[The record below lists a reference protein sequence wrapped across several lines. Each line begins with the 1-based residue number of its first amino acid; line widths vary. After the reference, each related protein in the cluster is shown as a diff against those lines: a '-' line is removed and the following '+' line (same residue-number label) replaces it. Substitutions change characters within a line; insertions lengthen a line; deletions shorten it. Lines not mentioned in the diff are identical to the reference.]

1 MRNISGR
8 YLHRTAG
15 KLPDSEENLQTVK
28 GSKTVK
34 KIHGQ
39 RGESMGKETAEDQGR
54 TPGRRK
60 EYEIGR
66 TRSGLRL
73 GFTTGSCAAAAAKAG
88 VQMLLSGDEV
98 RQVRL
103 MTPKGIE
110 LYLDVEEIRRGPGSV
125 RCGVRKYSGDDPD
138 VTDGLLICAE
148 VKKEEPEAPLLALTG
163 SEQED
168 RIRISGGEGV
178 GRVTRPGLEQPVGEA
193 AVNKIPRQMIREA
206 VREICDKYGYSGGVH
221 VTLTIPGGDRVAEK
235 TFNPRLGILGG
246 LSILGTTG
254 IVEPMSEKALT
265 DTICLEMQVLKEN
278 GHDYCIVTP
287 GNYGS
292 DFLKEKMDMD
302 LSLAVKCSNYI
313 GEAIDDASM
322 LGMKGILLVG
332 HVGKLVKLAAGVMNT
347 HSRQADCRM
356 EVLASHAAMAGADRD
371 TVTRIMGCINTT
383 EAIRILKERE
393 LLVPVM
399 GTVTERIREALR
411 RRAGENLSVGA
422 VMFSTEDGILGKT
435 EEADVLLEQI
445 RRGRSETRQKACSET
460 RQKTR
465 PEA

>member
-1 MRNISGR
+1 
-8 YLHRTAG
+8 
-15 KLPDSEENLQTVK
+15 
-28 GSKTVK
+28 
-34 KIHGQ
+34 
-39 RGESMGKETAEDQGR
+39 MGKETAEDEGR
-54 TPGRRK
+54 TPGGRK

-88 VQMLLSGDEV
+88 TQMLLSGDEV

-193 AVNKIPRQMIREA
+193 AVNKIPRRMIREA
-206 VREICDKYGYSGGVH
+206 VREICEKYGYSGGVH
-221 VTLTIPGGDRVAEK
+221 VTLTIPGGERVAEK

-265 DTICLEMQVLKEN
+265 DTICLEMRVLKEN
-278 GHDYCIVTP
+278 GHDCCIVTP

-292 DFLKEKMDMD
+292 DFLKEKMGMD

-313 GEAIDDASM
+313 GEAIDDAAM
-322 LGMKGILLVG
+322 LDMKGILLVG

-356 EVLASHAAMAGADRD
+356 EVLAAHAAMAGADRD

>member
-1 MRNISGR
+1 
-8 YLHRTAG
+8 
-15 KLPDSEENLQTVK
+15 
-28 GSKTVK
+28 
-34 KIHGQ
+34 
-39 RGESMGKETAEDQGR
+39 MGKETAEDEGR
-54 TPGRRK
+54 TPGGRK

-88 VQMLLSGDEV
+88 TQMLLSGDEV

-206 VREICDKYGYSGGVH
+206 VREICEKYGYSGGVH
-221 VTLTIPGGDRVAEK
+221 VTLTIPGGERVAEK

-265 DTICLEMQVLKEN
+265 DTICLEMRVLKEN
-278 GHDYCIVTP
+278 GHDCCIVTP

-292 DFLKEKMDMD
+292 DFLKEKMGMD

-313 GEAIDDASM
+313 GEAIDDAAM
-322 LGMKGILLVG
+322 LDMKGILLVG

-371 TVTRIMGCINTT
+371 TVTQIMGCINTT